1 MARVIGIVSGKG
13 GVGKTTLTINLGA
26 ALSHYF
32 KKKVTIVD
40 CNITTSHLGLYL
52 GMYYCPITLNKVLRG
67 ESEIEE
73 AIYEHFTG
81 MKVVPS
87 SLSVSELE
95 GIDVTL
101 LRESI
106 KPLEEKNDIVLLDG
120 SPGLGREAM
129 GCLKACDEVLYITA
143 PYVPSII
150 DIIKYQEVISVLNL
164 RPIGIVLNAVD
175 KARYEMNAKEVEE
188 LTRLPVLASIP
199 YDKNVKKAV
208 SLKMP
213 VIVLN
218 KNSPASREIIKFAAR
233 LVGEQYKQ
241 DNSFSKIME
250 RLKNFIG
257 FRASLSPV

>member
-1 MARVIGIVSGKG
+1 MTRIIGIVSGKG
-13 GVGKTTLTINLGA
+13 GVGKTTLTINLGS

-67 ESEIEE
+67 ESNVED
-73 AIYEHFTG
+73 AIYNHFTG
-81 MKVVPS
+81 MKVVPA

-95 GIDVTL
+95 GVDITL

-106 KPLEEKNDIVLLDG
+106 KPLEFKNDIILLDG

-129 GCLKACDEVLYITA
+129 ACLKACDEVLYVTA
-143 PYVPSII
+143 PYVPSVM
-150 DIIKYQEVISVLNL
+150 DIVKYQEVVSELGI

-175 KARYEMNAKEVEE
+175 KAKYEMSPKEVEE
-188 LTRLPVLASIP
+188 LVRLPVLASIP

-208 SLKMP
+208 SAKTPIVFLK
-213 VIVLN
+213 
-218 KNSPASREIIKFAAR
+218 KSSPASREMIKFAAR
-233 LVGEQYKQ
+233 LVGEEYKPES
-241 DNSFSKIME
+241 SFSRITNK
-250 RLKNFIG
+250 LKNFIR
-257 FRASLSPV
+257 FKYSSV

>member
-1 MARVIGIVSGKG
+1 MVRVIGIVSGKG

-73 AIYEHFTG
+73 AIYEHYTG
-81 MKVVPS
+81 MKVVPA
-87 SLSVSELE
+87 SLSMSELE
-95 GIDVTL
+95 GVDITL

-106 KPLEEKNDIVLLDG
+106 RPLEGKNDVILLDG

-129 GCLKACDEVLYITA
+129 ACLKACDEVLYVTA
-143 PYVPSII
+143 PYVPSVI
-150 DIIKYQEVISVLNL
+150 DIVKYQEIVVTLNL
-164 RPIGIVLNAVD
+164 KPIGIVLNAVD
-175 KARYEMNAKEVEE
+175 KARYEMNSKEVEE

-199 YDKNVKKAV
+199 YDKNVKKAL

-213 VIVLN
+213 IVMLN
-218 KNSPASREIIKFAAR
+218 KNSPASKEIIKFAAK
-233 LVGEQYKQ
+233 LVNEEYTPES
-241 DNSFSKIME
+241 SFSRIME
-250 RLKNFIG
+250 WLKNFMK
-257 FRASLSPV
+257 FRTSLGPA